1 MSSQLSPEQP
11 GNIEKFKISSNFTDY
26 AVDLS
31 GGLVDFY
38 YYESVLSN
46 SVTATATIMETGFQ
60 QDDKGNAGAST
71 GTVDG
76 LPIRGGERTDIG
88 MEDTYGNQ
96 LTFDEGL
103 YVNRLRDVDPGT
115 QQDIYYLDLA
125 SKEYFAN
132 EQTRVVK
139 RYEGSISQNVETIL
153 KDVLMVEGKID
164 ADETAAPYNFMGNDK
179 KPFYICSWLASKSI
193 PQMQSE
199 SGENAKGGTAGYL
212 FYQTR
217 DGFHFRSID
226 KIIDQEPTKKFL
238 YNNTPGGPPKGYD
251 AKILSCEIEGDID
264 LNQNLLQGMYNNRSI
279 YFDFFAFNYK
289 IKNYCISPP
298 EGANATK
305 PTTGAATEGPI
316 STAGKLT
323 TAGKNIEQLIAP
335 EFTQSP
341 SRLMTHILDVGTMPN
356 GTTTEEQLENQKDDR
371 EAPTFDAMETQQQSI
386 MRYNQM
392 FTVKT
397 NIIIPGDF
405 SIKAGDM
412 VQCDFPEMTGSNTK
426 DTNEESGGKYMV
438 AHVCHRINPSSTTT
452 SLALVRDSFGKKSSG
467 TNQILA

>member
-1 MSSQLSPEQP
+1 MTEQLSPEQP
-11 GNIEKFKISSNFTDY
+11 GNIEKFKISSNFTEY

-60 QDDKGNAGAST
+60 LDDKGTAETAQ

-76 LPIRGGERTDIG
+76 LPIRGGERTDIE

-96 LTFDEGL
+96 LIFEDGL
-103 YVNRLRDVDPGT
+103 YVNRIRDVNPGS

-125 SKEYFAN
+125 SREYFAN

-139 RYEGSISQNVETIL
+139 RYEGSISQNIETIL
-153 KDVLMVEGKID
+153 KDVLEVEGEID
-164 ADETAAPYNFMGNDK
+164 VDETAVPYNFMGNDK
-179 KPFYICSWLASKSI
+179 KPFHIISWLASKSI

-199 SGENAKGGTAGYL
+199 EGKTATGGAAGYL

-226 KIIDQEPTKKFL
+226 KILSEEQTKKFI
-238 YNNTPGGPPKGYD
+238 YNNTPGGPPEDYD
-251 AKILSCEIEGDID
+251 AKILHYDIEGDVD
-264 LNQNLLQGMYNNRSI
+264 MNQNLIQGMYASRSI
-279 YFDFFAFNYK
+279 FFDFFAFNYDVREVSLAAPENFKSGVPPASDKSGPVVTQEK
-289 IKNYCISPP
+289 I
-298 EGANATK
+298 
-305 PTTGAATEGPI
+305 
-316 STAGKLT
+316 T
-323 TAGKNIEQLIAP
+323 TAAEKIDVVAK

-341 SRLMTHILDVGTMPN
+341 SRLMTHVLDVGTMPN
-356 GTTTEEQLENQKDDR
+356 GTTTEEQLENQKEDR
-371 EAPTFDAMETQQQSI
+371 EAVNFDAANTMMQSI

-392 FTVKT
+392 FTVKI

-412 VQCDFPEMTGSNTK
+412 VQCDFPELDGSNKK
-426 DTNEESGGKYMV
+426 DPNLETGGKYMV
-438 AHVCHRINPSSTTT
+438 AYVCHRINPSSTTT
-452 SLALVRDSFGKKSSG
+452 SLSLVRDSFGKKTTG
-467 TNQILA
+467 TNQILE

>member
-11 GNIEKFKISSNFTDY
+11 GNIEQFKISSNFTDY

-31 GGLVDFY
+31 AGLVDFY

-60 QDDKGNAGAST
+60 MDDKGTPGT
-71 GTVDG
+71 KQGTVDG

-96 LTFDEGL
+96 LIFDEGL
-103 YVNRLRDVDPGT
+103 YVNRIRDVDPGT

-125 SKEYFAN
+125 SREYFAN
-132 EQTRVVK
+132 EQTRVLK
-139 RYEGSISQNVETIL
+139 RYEGSISQNVESIL
-153 KDVLMVEGKID
+153 KDVLEIEGEID
-164 ADETAAPYNFMGNDK
+164 VDETAEPYNFIGNDK
-179 KPFYICSWLASKSI
+179 KPFYIISWLASKSI

-199 SGENAKGGTAGYL
+199 EGGTATGGAAGYL

-226 KIIDQEPTKKFL
+226 KIFSEEPVKKFL
-238 YNNTPGGPPKGYD
+238 FNSTPGGPPEGYD
-251 AKILSCEIEGDID
+251 AKILHCDIEGDVD
-264 LNQNLLQGMYNNRSI
+264 LNQNLMQGMYANRSI

-289 IKNYCISPP
+289 VQDYCISPP
-298 EGANATK
+298 QGATP
-305 PTTGAATEGPI
+305 PTAPGSDGPKTTSDKI
-316 STAGKLT
+316 T
-323 TAGKNIEQLIAP
+323 TAGKNIDELVAP

-356 GTTTEEQLENQKDDR
+356 GTTTEEQLENQKEDR
-371 EAPTFDAMETQQQSI
+371 EARNFKAMETQQQGI
-386 MRYNQM
+386 MRYSQM

-405 SIKAGDM
+405 SIKAGDI
-412 VQCDFPEMTGSNTK
+412 VACDFPELDGASTK
-426 DTNEESGGKYMV
+426 DTNPESGGKYMV

-452 SLALVRDSFGKKSSG
+452 SLALVRDSFGKKLSG
-467 TNQILA
+467 TNQILD

>member
-11 GNIEKFKISSNFTDY
+11 GNIEQFKISSNFTDY

-31 GGLVDFY
+31 AGLVDFY

-60 QDDKGNAGAST
+60 LDEQGSAGT
-71 GTVDG
+71 KQGTVDG

-96 LTFDEGL
+96 LIFDEGL
-103 YVNRLRDVDPGT
+103 YVNRVRDVDPGT

-125 SKEYFAN
+125 SREYFAN

-153 KDVLMVEGKID
+153 RDVLMVEGVVD
-164 ADETAAPYNFMGNDK
+164 VDETAAPYNFMGNDK

-199 SGENAKGGTAGYL
+199 SGENAMGGTAGYL

-226 KIIDQEPTKKFL
+226 KILSEEPTKKFL
-238 YNNTPGGPPKGYD
+238 YNSTPGGPPEGYD
-251 AKILSCEIEGDID
+251 AKILHYDIEGDVD

-289 IKNYCISPP
+289 VRNFCISPP
-298 EGANATK
+298 ESTATQ
-305 PTTGAATEGPI
+305 PTTSTATEGPI
-316 STAGKLT
+316 STSDRIT
-323 TAGKNIEQLIAP
+323 TAGNNIEKLVAP

-356 GTTTEEQLENQKDDR
+356 GTTTEEQLENQKEDR
-371 EAPTFDAMETQQQSI
+371 EAPTFDATETQQQSI
-386 MRYNQM
+386 MRYSQV

-412 VQCDFPEMTGSNTK
+412 VQCDFPELDGGNIK
-426 DTNEESGGKYMV
+426 DTNTESGGKYMV

-452 SLALVRDSFGKKSSG
+452 SLALVRDSFGKKTSG